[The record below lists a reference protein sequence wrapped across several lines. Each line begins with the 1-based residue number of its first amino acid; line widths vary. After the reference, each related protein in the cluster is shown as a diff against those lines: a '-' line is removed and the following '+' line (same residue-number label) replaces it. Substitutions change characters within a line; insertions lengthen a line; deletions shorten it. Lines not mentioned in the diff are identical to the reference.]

1 MGYHFGTLENPESQ
15 DLAMFH
21 KLCVE
26 STEFFNWIE
35 LGSHYINFNWLLRV
49 PFSKNIEV
57 LMGAR
62 YLRNLARR
70 VIDEKRRKMMSG
82 KLEEHEK
89 KDIVSVTLAS
99 SDVIAPDLMADV
111 VMTLIQG
118 GQESTAATYQWAMY
132 ELGRNPDMQRR
143 LRAEIREHLTP
154 SMESAT
160 GANIAD
166 LPYLSAVC
174 NEALHY
180 YPYMPIMLKQA
191 VRDSTIVGER
201 IPKDTII
208 VYSAYTI
215 NRDKGMWG
223 EDADVF
229 DPERWMRPGTA
240 KTGGATTNY
249 ALTTFGHGPRGCIG
263 QNFARIFLPCLIA
276 TVIGRYE
283 IELTRGSEEGK
294 TKFGLRN
301 IPESMWAKL
310 TLVEGW

>member
-1 MGYHFGTLENPESQ
+1 
-15 DLAMFH
+15 MFH

-26 STEFFNWIE
+26 PTRFFNWIE
-35 LGSHYINFNWLLRV
+35 LGSHYINFNWLLHV
-49 PFSKNIEV
+49 PFRKNIEV
-57 LMGAR
+57 LTGAR
-62 YLRNLARR
+62 YLRKLTRR
-70 VIDEKRRKMMSG
+70 VIEDKKRKMLSG

-89 KDIVSVTLAS
+89 NDIVSVALAS
-99 SDVIAPDLMADV
+99 GDVIDPALMVDL

-118 GQESTAATYQWAMY
+118 GQESTAATFQWAMF
-132 ELGRNPDMQRR
+132 ELGRSPDMQRR
-143 LRAEIREHLTP
+143 LRAESREHLAP
-154 SMESAT
+154 SLESAT

-174 NEALHY
+174 NEALRY

-191 VRDSTIVGER
+191 VRDTSVAGER
-201 IPKDTII
+201 IPKGTII

-223 EDADVF
+223 DDADIF
-229 DPERWMRPGTA
+229 DPERWMRPGAA

-263 QNFARIFLPCLIA
+263 QNFARIFLPCLVA
-276 TVIGRYE
+276 AVVGRYE
-283 IELTRGSEEGK
+283 IELTNGSEAGR